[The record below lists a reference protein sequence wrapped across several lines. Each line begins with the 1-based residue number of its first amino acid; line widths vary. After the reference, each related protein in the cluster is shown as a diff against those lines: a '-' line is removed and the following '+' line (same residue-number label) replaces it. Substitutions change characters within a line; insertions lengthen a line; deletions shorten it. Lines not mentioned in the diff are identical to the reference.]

1 MKKTI
6 NVLVAEPCEELD
18 YASFL
23 RDEIRL
29 FPLNYYGALEK
40 FAASHDF
47 DPGLPAVIL
56 ENGGQSGTYIDERGS
71 VLGRGFSNVWS
82 NTTRIVTDYVQ
93 ELMKTHDAL
102 TIIDVTGNPMLQLI
116 YRKLKLIESGDKS
129 MYAIKITD
137 TTPNRGLS
145 EKETMPKMKQ

>member
-6 NVLVAEPCEELD
+6 NVLVAEPCKELD
-18 YASFL
+18 HARFL
-23 RDEIRL
+23 RDEFRL

-47 DPGLPAVIL
+47 EPGLPAVIL
-56 ENGGQSGTYIDERGS
+56 GNGGQCGTYIDERGS

-93 ELMKTHDAL
+93 ELMETHGAL

-116 YRKLKLIESGDKS
+116 YRKLGLMESEGKS
-129 MYAIKITD
+129 VYAVKITD
-137 TTPNRGLS
+137 ITPSRDLS
-145 EKETMPKMKQ
+145 EKETIPIMKQ